1 MSFDEANTVRDGLR
15 DHLTQNG
22 WTYIPANALPRS
34 ERDVLVEPYL
44 KNALI
49 RLNPEI
55 AHQPDRADEVIYRL
69 RTILLA
75 VQGEGL
81 VRANERFAAILSGGL
96 SMPFG
101 ENYRHVP
108 VKIIDFAHPANNHFV
123 TTTEYSYT
131 GAVTKR
137 ADNVLLV
144 NGIPLVVG
152 ECKTPVRPAV
162 SWIDA
167 AEQIH
172 DDYEANVPALFV
184 PNVFSFATEGKKFY
198 YGAVRAPLD
207 LWAPWKEDE
216 DDDEIASP
224 IADVMD
230 IAMDLLAPATVL
242 DILKYYTLYTTDN
255 KNQKIKI
262 VCRHQQYDAGNK
274 IVNRVVN
281 GQIKKG
287 LIWHF
292 QGSGKSFLMVF
303 AAQKLR
309 LHPALLN
316 PTVIVVVDRTDL
328 DTQINATFHTTDIP
342 NTVNAGSREE
352 LRRLLVQ
359 DTRKIIITTIHKF
372 AEADGVLNDRD
383 NIILL
388 CDEAHR
394 TQEGDLGQKMR
405 EALPNA
411 FLFGLTGTPINQVD
425 RNTFRAFGAVEDE
438 SGYLS
443 VYSPEDA
450 MQDGATLPL
459 HFEPRLIEYHIDR
472 EGIDEAFS
480 ALTDSLEEDETRD
493 LIRRASRRSTFV
505 HASERIER
513 VAHDIVHH
521 FKESV
526 EPHGFKAM
534 IVCYDR
540 QSCVQYKEAL
550 DQLLPP
556 EASEI
561 VMTLGRGDPDEWKQR
576 WDLSKEDEEKLLDRY
591 RDPLDPLQFVIVT
604 AKLLTGFDAPILQTM
619 YLDKLMKNHTLL
631 QAICRTNRP
640 YPDKSFGLIVDYI
653 GVFDEVAKSLAF
665 DEKRMKEIVTN
676 IDSLKEQFPKILAA
690 CLAHFPGIDR
700 SVNGWEGLIPAQECI
715 PTNEARDAFAL
726 DYVNLAKLWE
736 ALSPDPFL
744 APYKEDYRWLTQVYE
759 SVRPVNCAGRLL
771 WKNLGAKTIEI
782 IHENVHVEGIRDDF
796 DEIVIDEE
804 TVKDLLENR
813 DEHKVKKLEIQII
826 KRLRKH
832 ANKPAFIR
840 LGERLEQIKEQ
851 YEQGFIDSL
860 EFLKSLIRLA
870 RDVVKAEKEVET
882 IEEQQQAKAALTELF
897 EEARTDTTPVIIE
910 RIVNDID
917 AVVRAVRFDGWQQSN
932 PGERDVKKALR
943 GALRKY
949 QLQNDQ
955 DLFDRAYEYIRQ
967 YY

>member
-1 MSFDEANTVRDGLR
+1 
-15 DHLTQNG
+15 
-22 WTYIPANALPRS
+22 
-34 ERDVLVEPYL
+34 
-44 KNALI
+44 
-49 RLNPEI
+49 
-55 AHQPDRADEVIYRL
+55 
-69 RTILLA
+69 
-75 VQGEGL
+75 
-81 VRANERFAAILSGGL
+81 
-96 SMPFG
+96 
-101 ENYRHVP
+101 
-108 VKIIDFAHPANNHFV
+108 
-123 TTTEYSYT
+123 
-131 GAVTKR
+131 
-137 ADNVLLV
+137 
-144 NGIPLVVG
+144 
-152 ECKTPVRPAV
+152 
-162 SWIDA
+162 
-167 AEQIH
+167 
-172 DDYEANVPALFV
+172 
-184 PNVFSFATEGKKFY
+184 
-198 YGAVRAPLD
+198 
-207 LWAPWKEDE
+207 
-216 DDDEIASP
+216 
-224 IADVMD
+224 
-230 IAMDLLAPATVL
+230 
-242 DILKYYTLYTTDN
+242 
-255 KNQKIKI
+255 
-262 VCRHQQYDAGNK
+262 
-274 IVNRVVN
+274 
-281 GQIKKG
+281 
-287 LIWHF
+287 
-292 QGSGKSFLMVF
+292 
-303 AAQKLR
+303 
-309 LHPALLN
+309 
-316 PTVIVVVDRTDL
+316 
-328 DTQINATFHTTDIP
+328 
-342 NTVNAGSREE
+342 
-352 LRRLLVQ
+352 
-359 DTRKIIITTIHKF
+359 
-372 AEADGVLNDRD
+372 
-383 NIILL
+383 
-388 CDEAHR
+388 
-394 TQEGDLGQKMR
+394 
-405 EALPNA
+405 
-411 FLFGLTGTPINQVD
+411 
-425 RNTFRAFGAVEDE
+425 
-438 SGYLS
+438 
-443 VYSPEDA
+443 
-450 MQDGATLPL
+450 
-459 HFEPRLIEYHIDR
+459 
-472 EGIDEAFS
+472 
-480 ALTDSLEEDETRD
+480 
-493 LIRRASRRSTFV
+493 
-505 HASERIER
+505 
-513 VAHDIVHH
+513 
-521 FKESV
+521 
-526 EPHGFKAM
+526 
-534 IVCYDR
+534 
-540 QSCVQYKEAL
+540 
-550 DQLLPP
+550 
-556 EASEI
+556 
-561 VMTLGRGDPDEWKQR
+561 
-576 WDLSKEDEEKLLDRY
+576 
-591 RDPLDPLQFVIVT
+591 
-604 AKLLTGFDAPILQTM
+604 
-619 YLDKLMKNHTLL
+619 HTLL

>member
-15 DHLTQNG
+15 DHLKQNG
-22 WTYIPANALPRS
+22 WTYVPAATLPRS
-34 ERDVLVEPYL
+34 DRDVVVETYL
-44 KNALI
+44 KTALI

-55 AHQPDRADEVIYRL
+55 ARQPERADEVIYRL

-81 VRANERFAAILSGGL
+81 VRANERFAEILCGGL

-108 VKIIDFAHPANNHFV
+108 VKIIDFAHPASNHFV
-123 TTTEYSYT
+123 TTTEYTYT
-131 GAVTKR
+131 GAVTRR

-144 NGIPLVVG
+144 NGIPLIVG
-152 ECKTPVRPAV
+152 ECKTPVRPAIT
-162 SWIDA
+162 WIDA
-167 AEQIH
+167 AEQLH
-172 DDYEANVPALFV
+172 DDYETNIPALFV
-184 PNVFSFATEGKKFY
+184 PGIFSFATEGKTFY

-207 LWAPWKEDE
+207 AWAPWKEDE
-216 DDDEIASP
+216 DDETTSP
-224 IADVMD
+224 IADVMNT
-230 IAMDLLAPATVL
+230 AMDLLAPATVL
-242 DILKYYTLYTTDN
+242 DILKNYTLYATDT
-255 KNQKIKI
+255 KNRKIKI

-274 IVNRVVN
+274 IVNRVVD

-309 LHPALLN
+309 LHPALKN

-342 NTVNAGSREE
+342 NTVSAGSRDD
-352 LRRLLVQ
+352 LRRLLAQ

-372 AEADGVLNDRD
+372 AEADGVLNNRD

-425 RNTFRAFGAVEDE
+425 RNTFRAFGATEDE

-443 VYSPEDA
+443 IYSPEDA
-450 MQDGATLPL
+450 MRDGATLPL

-472 EGIDEAFS
+472 KGIDEAFS
-480 ALTDSLEEDETRD
+480 TLTDQLEEDETRD

-505 HASERIER
+505 HARERIER
-513 VAHDIVHH
+513 VAADIVDH
-521 FKESV
+521 FRKSV
-526 EPHGFKAM
+526 EPQGFKAM

-550 DQLLPP
+550 DRLIPP

-561 VMTLGRGDPDEWKQR
+561 VMTLGRSDPDEWKRR
-576 WDLSKEDEEKLLDRY
+576 WDRSKEDEEKLLDRY

-640 YPDKSFGLIVDYI
+640 YPGKSFGLIVDYI

-676 IDSLKEQFPKILAA
+676 IDSLKEQFPDMLDA
-690 CLAHFPGIDR
+690 CLAHFQGIYR
-700 SVNGWEGLIPAQECI
+700 GVNGWEGLIAAQECI

-736 ALSPDPFL
+736 AISPDPFL
-744 APYKEDYRWLTQVYE
+744 TAYKEDYRWLTQVYE

-771 WKNLGAKTIEI
+771 WKKLGAKTIEI
-782 IHENVHVEGIRDDF
+782 IHENVHVSGIRDDF
-796 DEIVIDEE
+796 DEIVIDED
-804 TVKDLLENR
+804 TVRDLLENR
-813 DEHKVKKLEIQII
+813 DEKKIKTLEIRII
-826 KRLRKH
+826 ERLRKH
-832 ANKPAFIR
+832 ANKPAFVR

-851 YEQGFIDSL
+851 YERGFIDSL
-860 EFLKSLIRLA
+860 EFLKSLIQLA

-882 IEEQQQAKAALTELF
+882 LDEQQRAKAALTELF

-910 RIVNDID
+910 RIVSDID

-949 QLQNDQ
+949 QLQSDQ
-955 DLFDRAYEYIRQ
+955 ELFDRAYEYIRQ

>member
-15 DHLTQNG
+15 DHLKQNG
-22 WTYIPANALPRS
+22 WTYIPAATLPRT
-34 ERDVLVEPYL
+34 EGDVLVEPYL
-44 KNALI
+44 KTALI

-55 AHQPDRADEVIYRL
+55 ARQPDRADEVIYRL
-69 RTILLA
+69 RAILLA

-81 VRANERFAAILSGGL
+81 VRANERFAEIICGGL

-101 ENYRHVP
+101 ENYRYVP
-108 VKIIDFAHPANNHFV
+108 VKIIDFAHPANNHFI

-131 GAVTKR
+131 GAVTRR

-144 NGIPLVVG
+144 NGIPLVIG
-152 ECKTPVRPAV
+152 ECKTPVRPAI

-172 DDYEANVPALFV
+172 DDYEVNVPALFV
-184 PNVFSFATEGKKFY
+184 PGIFSFATEGKKFY

-207 LWAPWKEDE
+207 AWAPWKEDE
-216 DDDEIASP
+216 DDEAASP

-230 IAMDLLAPATVL
+230 TAMNLLTPATVL
-242 DILKYYTLYTTDN
+242 DILKNYTLYATDA
-255 KNQKIKI
+255 KNRKIKI

-274 IVNRVVN
+274 IVNRVVD
-281 GQIKKG
+281 GRIKKG

-309 LHPALLN
+309 LHPALRN

-342 NTVNAGSREE
+342 NTVNAGSRED
-352 LRRLLVQ
+352 LRRLLSQ

-372 AEADGVLNDRD
+372 AEADGVLNERA

-425 RNTFRAFGAVEDE
+425 RNTFRAFGATEDE

-443 VYSPEDA
+443 IYSPEDA
-450 MQDGATLPL
+450 MRDGATLPL

-480 ALTDSLEEDETRD
+480 TLTDSLEEDETRD

-505 HASERIER
+505 HARERIEK
-513 VAHDIVHH
+513 VAEDIVHH

-550 DQLLPP
+550 DKLLPP
-556 EASEI
+556 EASDI
-561 VMTLGRGDPDEWKQR
+561 VMTLGRSDPDEWKHR
-576 WDLSKEDEEKLLDRY
+576 WDRSKEDEEKLLDRY

-640 YPDKSFGLIVDYI
+640 YSGKSFGLIVDYI
-653 GVFDEVAKSLAF
+653 GVFDEVARSLAF
-665 DEKRMKEIVTN
+665 DEKRMREIVTN
-676 IDSLKEQFPKILAA
+676 IDSLKDQFPEMLAA
-690 CLAHFPGIDR
+690 CLAHFPGVDR
-700 SVNGWEGLIPAQECI
+700 GVNGWEGLIAAQQCI

-736 ALSPDPFL
+736 AISPDPFL
-744 APYKEDYRWLTQVYE
+744 AAYKEDYRWLTQVYE

-771 WKNLGAKTIEI
+771 WKKLGAKTLEI
-782 IHENVHVEGIRDDF
+782 IHENVHVEGIKDDF
-796 DEIVIDEE
+796 DEIVIDED
-804 TVKDLLENR
+804 TVRDLLENR
-813 DEHKVKKLEIQII
+813 DEHKIKKLEIQII

-832 ANKPAFIR
+832 ANNPAFVR

-851 YEQGFIDSL
+851 YERGFIDSL
-860 EFLKSLIRLA
+860 EFLKSLIQLA
-870 RDVVKAEKEVET
+870 RDVVQAEKEVET

-910 RIVNDID
+910 RIVTDID

-955 DLFDRAYEYIRQ
+955 ELFDRAYEYIRQ

>member
-15 DHLTQNG
+15 DHLKQNG
-22 WTYIPANALPRS
+22 WTYVPAATLPRS
-34 ERDVLVEPYL
+34 DRDVLVEPYL
-44 KNALI
+44 KTALI

-55 AHQPDRADEVIYRL
+55 ARQPERADEVIYRL

-81 VRANERFAAILSGGL
+81 VRANERFAEILCGGL

-123 TTTEYSYT
+123 TTTEYTYT
-131 GAVTKR
+131 GAVTRR
-137 ADNVLLV
+137 ADNVLLI

-152 ECKTPVRPAV
+152 ECKTPVRPAIT
-162 SWIDA
+162 WIDA

-172 DDYEANVPALFV
+172 DDYEVNVPALFV
-184 PNVFSFATEGKKFY
+184 PGVFSFATEGKTFY

-207 LWAPWKEDE
+207 AWAPWKEDE
-216 DDDEIASP
+216 EEAASP
-224 IADVMD
+224 LADVMD
-230 IAMDLLAPATVL
+230 TAMILLTPATVL
-242 DILKYYTLYTTDN
+242 DILKNYTLYATDA
-255 KNQKIKI
+255 KNRKIKI

-274 IVNRVVN
+274 IVDRVVD
-281 GQIKKG
+281 GRIKKG

-309 LHPALLN
+309 LHPSLKN
-316 PTVIVVVDRTDL
+316 PTVIVVVDRADL

-342 NTVNAGSREE
+342 NTVSAGSRED
-352 LRRLLVQ
+352 LRRLLAQ

-372 AEADGVLNDRD
+372 AEADGVLNNRD

-405 EALPNA
+405 EALPKA

-425 RNTFRAFGAVEDE
+425 RNTFRAFGAAEDE

-443 VYSPEDA
+443 IYSPEEA
-450 MQDGATLPL
+450 MRDGATLPL

-480 ALTDSLEEDETRD
+480 TLTDQLEEDETRD

-505 HASERIER
+505 HARERIER
-513 VAHDIVHH
+513 VAADIVHH
-521 FKESV
+521 FRESV
-526 EPHGFKAM
+526 EPQGFKAM

-550 DQLLPP
+550 DRLIPP

-561 VMTLGRGDPDEWKQR
+561 VMTLGRNDSDEWKR
-576 WDLSKEDEEKLLDRY
+576 LWDRSKEDEEKLLDRY

-640 YPDKSFGLIVDYI
+640 YPGKSFGLIVDYI

-676 IDSLKEQFPKILAA
+676 IDGLKEQFPDMLDA
-690 CLAHFPGIDR
+690 CLAHFQGIYR
-700 SVNGWEGLIPAQECI
+700 GVNGWEGLIAAQECI

-736 ALSPDPFL
+736 AISPDPFL
-744 APYKEDYRWLTQVYE
+744 TVYKEDYRWLTQVYE

-771 WKNLGAKTIEI
+771 WRKLGAKTIEI
-782 IHENVHVEGIRDDF
+782 IHENVHVSGIRDDF
-796 DEIVIDEE
+796 DEIIIDED
-804 TVKDLLENR
+804 TVRDLLENR
-813 DEHKVKKLEIQII
+813 DEKKIKTLEIQII
-826 KRLRKH
+826 ERLRKH
-832 ANKPAFIR
+832 ANKPAFVR
-840 LGERLEQIKEQ
+840 LGERLEQIREQ
-851 YEQGFIDSL
+851 YERGFIDSL
-860 EFLKSLIRLA
+860 EFLKSLIQLA

-882 IEEQQQAKAALTELF
+882 LDEQQRAKAALTELF

-949 QLQNDQ
+949 QLQSDQ
-955 DLFDRAYEYIRQ
+955 ELFDRAYEYIRQ

>member
-1 MSFDEANTVRDGLR
+1 A
-15 DHLTQNG
+15 
-22 WTYIPANALPRS
+22 
-34 ERDVLVEPYL
+34 
-44 KNALI
+44 
-49 RLNPEI
+49 
-55 AHQPDRADEVIYRL
+55 
-69 RTILLA
+69 
-75 VQGEGL
+75 
-81 VRANERFAAILSGGL
+81 
-96 SMPFG
+96 
-101 ENYRHVP
+101 
-108 VKIIDFAHPANNHFV
+108 
-123 TTTEYSYT
+123 
-131 GAVTKR
+131 
-137 ADNVLLV
+137 
-144 NGIPLVVG
+144 
-152 ECKTPVRPAV
+152 
-162 SWIDA
+162 
-167 AEQIH
+167 
-172 DDYEANVPALFV
+172 
-184 PNVFSFATEGKKFY
+184 
-198 YGAVRAPLD
+198 
-207 LWAPWKEDE
+207 WAPWKEDE
-216 DDDEIASP
+216 DDEAASP

-230 IAMDLLAPATVL
+230 TAMNLLAPATVL
-242 DILKYYTLYTTDN
+242 DILKNYTLYATDA
-255 KNQKIKI
+255 KNRKIKI

-274 IVNRVVN
+274 IVNRVVD
-281 GQIKKG
+281 GRIKKG

-309 LHPALLN
+309 LHPALRN

-342 NTVNAGSREE
+342 NTVNAGSRED
-352 LRRLLVQ
+352 LRRLLSQ

-372 AEADGVLNDRD
+372 AEADGVLNERA

-405 EALPNA
+405 KALPNA

-425 RNTFRAFGAVEDE
+425 RNTFRAFGATEDE

-443 VYSPEDA
+443 IYSPEDA
-450 MQDGATLPL
+450 MRDGATLPL

-480 ALTDSLEEDETRD
+480 TLTDSLDEDETRD

-505 HASERIER
+505 HARERIEK
-513 VAHDIVHH
+513 VAEDIVHH

-526 EPHGFKAM
+526 EPNGFKAM

-550 DQLLPP
+550 DKLLPP
-556 EASEI
+556 EASDI
-561 VMTLGRGDPDEWKQR
+561 VMTLGRSDPDEWKHR
-576 WDLSKEDEEKLLDRY
+576 WDRSKEDEEKLLDRY

-640 YPDKSFGLIVDYI
+640 YSGKSFGLIMDYI
-653 GVFDEVAKSLAF
+653 GVFDEVARSLAF
-665 DEKRMKEIVTN
+665 DEKRMREIVTN
-676 IDSLKEQFPKILAA
+676 IDSLKDQFPEMLAA
-690 CLAHFPGIDR
+690 CLSHFPGVDR
-700 SVNGWEGLIPAQECI
+700 GVNGWEGLIAAQQCI

-726 DYVNLAKLWE
+726 DYINLAKLWE
-736 ALSPDPFL
+736 AISPDPFL
-744 APYKEDYRWLTQVYE
+744 AAYKEDYRWLTQVYE

-771 WKNLGAKTIEI
+771 WKKLGAKTLEI
-782 IHENVHVEGIRDDF
+782 IHENVHVEGIKDDF
-796 DEIVIDEE
+796 DRIVIDED
-804 TVKDLLENR
+804 TVRDLLENR
-813 DEHKVKKLEIQII
+813 DEHTIKKLEIQII

-832 ANKPAFIR
+832 ANNPAFVR

-851 YEQGFIDSL
+851 YERGFIDSL
-860 EFLKSLIRLA
+860 EFLKSLIQLA
-870 RDVVKAEKEVET
+870 RDVVMAEKEVET
-882 IEEQQQAKAALTELF
+882 VEEQQQAKAALTELF

-910 RIVNDID
+910 RIVTDID

-932 PGERDVKKALR
+932 PGERDVKRALR